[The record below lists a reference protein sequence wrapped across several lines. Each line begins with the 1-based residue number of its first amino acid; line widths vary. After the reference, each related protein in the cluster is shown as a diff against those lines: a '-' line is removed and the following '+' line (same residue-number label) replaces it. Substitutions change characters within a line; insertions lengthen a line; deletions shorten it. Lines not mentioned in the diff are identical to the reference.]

1 MSYRLYY
8 FPLRGRGEQIRLMLH
23 ALMQP
28 FEDVAV
34 KRDQFVEMKK
44 EGPRQL
50 AFGSLPMLE
59 DGELRLVQGP
69 VILGYLA
76 RKHGAAPTDLKQ
88 AARAD
93 AIALGAED
101 LRTKYFGT
109 LSGDN
114 ADEKKAAFRD
124 GDWRTR
130 WLPSLEG
137 LLELNAGTGGTGDT
151 GFFVGDSL
159 THADI
164 AVWDALDGVLTN
176 IAGATLDGF
185 PRLVR
190 FRESIAKRPAIAEYL
205 LQRK

>member
-1 MSYRLYY
+1 MSYRLHY
-8 FPLRGRGEQIRLMLH
+8 FPIRGRGEQIRLLLH
-23 ALMQP
+23 ALSLP

-34 KRDQFVEMKK
+34 RRDQFVELKK
-44 EGPRQL
+44 AGPGML
-50 AFGSLPMLE
+50 AFGSLPLLE
-59 DGELRLVQGP
+59 DGDFRLVQGP

-76 RKHGAAPTDLKQ
+76 RKHGAAPTDPKL

-101 LRTKYFGT
+101 LRSKYFGT

-124 GDWRTR
+124 GDWHSR

-137 LLELNAGTGGTGDT
+137 LLELNGDT

-164 AVWDALDGVLTN
+164 AVWDALDAVLGS
-176 IAGATLDGF
+176 IPGATLDGF

-190 FRESIAKRPAIAEYL
+190 FREQIAKRPAILAYL
-205 LQRK
+205 AQRR